1 MDPRR
6 QMWTHESSTW
16 AMIGGGWGG
25 GWKGGKARGRRA
37 APDGAENKDHV
48 SCYGRTT
55 VRGPAPGHR
64 AQGARPSSTRAH
76 PRTRKKLARTARCR
90 TGTGSATARA
100 PPLRQPPLQAK
111 RPPAHLQCRSLPW
124 SRPRVLWPLSVCGLA
139 SGPVPFSRRNWDRHP
154 YGTNCLKEIILY
166 EN

>member
-64 AQGARPSSTRAH
+64 AQGARPSARARTRAH
-76 PRTRKKLARTARCR
+76 GKNARAQRGVERAQGAPPRARPPSGSPLYKPSARPRTFNADRCHGAGLGFSGLSPYAVLR
-90 TGTGSATARA
+90 PALFPSPAETGTGTLMERTA
-100 PPLRQPPLQAK
+100 
-111 RPPAHLQCRSLPW
+111 
-124 SRPRVLWPLSVCGLA
+124 
-139 SGPVPFSRRNWDRHP
+139 
-154 YGTNCLKEIILY
+154 
-166 EN
+166 